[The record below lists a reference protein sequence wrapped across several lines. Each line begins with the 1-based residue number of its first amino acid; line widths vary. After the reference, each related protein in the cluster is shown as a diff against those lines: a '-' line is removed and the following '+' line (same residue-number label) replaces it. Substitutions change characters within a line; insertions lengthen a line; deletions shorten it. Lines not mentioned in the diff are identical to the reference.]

1 MLIEVYDKKTK
12 LEKMGKSVLSR
23 TPNEH
28 YLISND
34 EWRIVFGVNTILKLF
49 QDARKSY
56 PNQNTLILSIPLLL
70 FRETL

>member
-1 MLIEVYDKKTK
+1 MYDKKTK

-34 EWRIVFGVNTILKLF
+34 EWRIVFGVNTILELF
-49 QDARKSY
+49 QDVRK
-56 PNQNTLILSIPLLL
+56 ILCQSKYVNAFHSSSP
-70 FRETL
+70 FPRNSR